1 MDFMPFIKIV
11 TLTDVHILP
20 DNGRLIGID
29 PTERLRQA
37 VDHIN
42 RTQGDA
48 HLCIITGDLTH
59 HGDPGSYAILKHEL
73 SKLEIPVRI
82 LIGNH
87 DIRDNFLS
95 AFPAIERDGNGFVQF
110 HADVGGY
117 RLIGLDCAN
126 QPRIE
131 GTRKGAGNLGN
142 GRLEFL
148 EQALASA
155 AGLPSI
161 IFMHHPPFD
170 SGFPG
175 MDVIKLMEPD
185 TFFSR
190 IEGRNVRHIVCGHI
204 HRSMSV
210 SWRGIPA
217 TVYKSLVDQMPF
229 DLVSNDTSLAIA
241 EPPAYGVV
249 LLAPELVVCHAVEFL
264 SELAE
269 GASHGNVAYA

>member
-1 MDFMPFIKIV
+1 MPYTKIV
-11 TLTDVHILP
+11 TLTDIHIVP

-37 VDHIN
+37 IDHIN
-42 RTQGDA
+42 RTQSDA
-48 HLCIITGDLTH
+48 GMCVITGDLTH
-59 HGDPGSYAILKHEL
+59 YGDRESYSILKREL
-73 SKLEIPVRI
+73 SRLEIPVRL

-87 DIRDNFLS
+87 DKRDNFIS
-95 AFPAIERDGNGFVQF
+95 EFPAIETDGGGFVQF
-110 HADVGGY
+110 HADIGGY

-131 GTRKGAGNLGN
+131 STRNGAGNLGN
-142 GRLEFL
+142 GRLDFL

-155 AGLPSI
+155 DGQPSI
-161 IFMHHPPFD
+161 IFMHHPPFH

-175 MDVIKLMEPD
+175 MDQIMLMEPEA
-185 TFFSR
+185 FFSR

-249 LLAPELVVCHAVEFL
+249 LLAPELVVCHSVEFL
-264 SELAE
+264 SELAD
-269 GASHGNVAYA
+269 GAAHENVAYA

>member
-1 MDFMPFIKIV
+1 MAFTKII
-11 TLTDVHILP
+11 TLTDIHILP
-20 DNGRLIGID
+20 ENGRLIGID
-29 PTERLRQA
+29 PTERLRLA
-37 VDHIN
+37 IEHIN
-42 RTQGDA
+42 RTQSDA
-48 HLCIITGDLTH
+48 AMCVITGDLTH
-59 HGDPGSYAILKHEL
+59 HGDLESYSILKREL

-87 DIRDNFLS
+87 DIRDNFIS
-95 AFPAIERDGNGFVQF
+95 AFPEIKTDSSGFVQF
-110 HADVGGY
+110 QEDIGGY

-131 GTRKGAGNLGN
+131 GTRNGAGNLGN

-148 EQALASA
+148 ELALTSA
-155 AGLPSI
+155 GGQPSI

-175 MDVIKLMEPD
+175 MDVIKLMEPEA
-185 TFFSR
+185 FFSR
-190 IEGRNVRHIVCGHI
+190 IEGRNVRHIICGHV
-204 HRSMSV
+204 HRSISV
-210 SWRGIPA
+210 SWRGVPA

-229 DLVSNDTSLAIA
+229 DLVSSETSLAIP

-249 LLAPELVVCHAVEFL
+249 LLAPELVICHSVEFL

-269 GASHGNVAYA
+269 GATHGNVAYA